1 MLGVVRL
8 EAISGLDRGAV
19 APGVRAAG
27 EDDRLL
33 GLLAALPLAQREVIA
48 RALLGRLSQEDIA
61 AELALPVDMVRG
73 RMRLGLSELRARVVA

>member
-1 MLGVVRL
+1 MGSAVV
-8 EAISGLDRGAV
+8 
-19 APGVRAAG
+19 
-27 EDDRLL
+27 DDHRLL

-48 RALLGRLSQEDIA
+48 LALFGRLSQEEIA